1 MMDADDLTGSPSTS
15 HPIEERTG
23 RADLWEAS
31 ADERER
37 LADERARLADERERL
52 ADEREA
58 LADRHERDV
67 DARWD
72 GRSGYPAHGE
82 DDAIEQAHAEAAL
95 NRAEAEV
102 RRAEAQLRRAHD
114 AASRLES
121 RRTAA
126 RAGIERAAAAAQAAA
141 VSTEQD
147 RDWLAERR
155 DFVATERDRLADR
168 RDRIADDRDKIAAD
182 REREADQRERET
194 LQREHTMAPGSRY
207 ATQPWAAQPSH
218 RTRDLDPSTDPRA
231 AHQQA
236 RAVAAARRLAAAR
249 QRAAATWGPAA
260 YGPLLVASFAEFARD
275 LFAIDELD
283 QALQRALKFTV
294 DAVAGCD
301 WASVTIY
308 RNGRVDQT
316 VATDPVAAQ
325 LDASQLTTALG
336 PAPEA
341 LHSEHPVYVPRLVD
355 SPRWPELSATATR
368 LGAASALSHG
378 LFLHQHAQWSVL
390 GVLSLYSATPDA
402 FGDEDR
408 EFSTVVSA
416 YLSVAVGIAQRH
428 DDVQRRE
435 AALHRG
441 LTTRDVIGQ
450 AKGILMER
458 QHLAAG
464 EAFDLLRRASQH
476 LNRKLADVAQ
486 HLAET
491 GELPT

>member
-1 MMDADDLTGSPSTS
+1 MTGGDDLTGAPSTS
-15 HPIEERTG
+15 DPIEDRMA

-37 LADERARLADERERL
+37 LADERERLADERERL

-58 LADRHERDV
+58 LADRHEREV
-67 DARWD
+67 DAREHS
-72 GRSGYPAHGE
+72 RFGYPAHDE
-82 DDAIEQAHAEAAL
+82 DDGAERAHAEAAL
-95 NRAEAEV
+95 NRAEAGV
-102 RRAEAQLRRAHD
+102 LRAEAQLQRAHD

-121 RRTAA
+121 RRAAA
-126 RAGIERAAAAAQAAA
+126 RAGRERAVAADRAAAA
-141 VSTEQD
+141 TTDQD
-147 RDWLAERR
+147 RSWLAERR

-168 RDRIADDRDKIAAD
+168 RDQVADERERIAAE

-194 LQREHTMAPGSRY
+194 LQRQHNLAPGTGY
-207 ATQPWAAQPSH
+207 AELGPWAAQPPY
-218 RTRDLDPSTDPRA
+218 RTRDPSTDPRA

-236 RAVAAARRLAAAR
+236 RAAAAAKRQAGARR
-249 QRAAATWGPAA
+249 RAAATWGPAA
-260 YGPLLVASFAEFARD
+260 YGPMLVASFAEFARD
-275 LFAIDELD
+275 LFAIDDVD

-294 DAVAGCD
+294 DAVSGCH

-316 VATDPVAAQ
+316 IATDPVAAQ

-341 LHSEHPVYVPRLVD
+341 LHSEHPVYVPRLAD

-378 LFLHQHAQWSVL
+378 LFLHQQAQWSVL
-390 GVLSLYSATPDA
+390 GVLTLYSATPDA
-402 FGDEDR
+402 FRDEDR
-408 EFSTVVSA
+408 EFVTIVSA

-458 QHLAAG
+458 QHLSAG
-464 EAFDLLRRASQH
+464 EAFDLLRRASQN